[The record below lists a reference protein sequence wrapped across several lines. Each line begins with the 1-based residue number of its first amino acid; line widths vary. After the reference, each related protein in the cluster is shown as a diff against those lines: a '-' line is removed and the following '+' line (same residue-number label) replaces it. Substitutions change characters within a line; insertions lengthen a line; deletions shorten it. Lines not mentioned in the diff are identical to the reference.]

1 MKHVFTNDELELIA
15 SRPTGITHTS
25 TQAALAAEL
34 LMLRQAFQVPVL
46 WEVQG
51 LYFDKAEDAKGM
63 FPDDEPKPLCYKPA
77 T

>member
-1 MKHVFTNDELELIA
+1 MKRRQFSNAALACIA
-15 SRPTGITHTS
+15 SRPRDGGVS
-25 TQAALAAEL
+25 AALAAEL
-34 LMLRQAFQVPVL
+34 LMLRRAFQVPVL

>member
-1 MKHVFTNDELELIA
+1 MKQVFTNGQLEWIVGKHDGEV
-15 SRPTGITHTS
+15 S
-25 TQAALAAEL
+25 AALAAEL
-34 LMLRQAFQVPVL
+34 LMLRRAFQVPVL